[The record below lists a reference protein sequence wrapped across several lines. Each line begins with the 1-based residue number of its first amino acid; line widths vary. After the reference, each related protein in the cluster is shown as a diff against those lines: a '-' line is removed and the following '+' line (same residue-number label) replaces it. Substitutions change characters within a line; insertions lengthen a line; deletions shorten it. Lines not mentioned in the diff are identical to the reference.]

1 MKQCSGWVDASSGQK
16 IIFEY
21 RLILQVANALVNVFM
36 LRQFLPLYSTFS
48 WASLIIVIKCWD
60 RVLLPVGCL
69 AMS

>member
-1 MKQCSGWVDASSGQK
+1 MKQCSGWVDACIGQK